1 MASAGAK
8 RRVPGERRVF
18 SLVLALLA
26 SPQGLTRREIFSA
39 VYGYADRYSGDAD
52 AALERQFE
60 RDKSQLRDLG
70 IPIETLDSPLE
81 SGNNQLTRYRIS
93 KRVMQM
99 PPEVHFT
106 ADELALLRLAALAW
120 REGSLTAESRRSAM
134 KVEALGAGLDVQ
146 HLGIAP
152 RIGIPEPTAPAL
164 QRAIDE
170 RLVARF
176 SYRVPGRDAPLLRRV
191 APLRLH
197 RAESRWHLVAH
208 DLERDSERVF
218 LLSRI
223 VGEVRVGP
231 EPFAPP
237 GPGGADA
244 AIARMLELAATQRAT
259 VRVRPGSI
267 AEARLGARGE
277 ARADGRLE
285 LGTIDFREL
294 AIELA
299 GYGGEV
305 AVLDPPE
312 LRQSVMSI
320 LSEVR
325 EAHAGASSGAPEPAP
340 SEVADRGPAPASA
353 PRDARLNAP
362 ERVVLLL
369 ALVPY
374 LREHGETPLAQL
386 AATFEVE
393 PETLRDLI
401 EFLGTAGVPGET
413 GTYQDED
420 LFDIDWDALER
431 EDLVRLTRVV
441 AVDDAPRFAAGERA
455 ALIAGLHSLFPLLPE
470 AERAHARSAA
480 EKLGAAAAGEPA
492 ESPISITADPADAGV
507 RRAAEAIETRHR
519 LRFSYRDLRGS
530 ESSRTVE
537 PVALTQYGSAWYL
550 RAFCLDRLSERT
562 FLVDAMRDVEVL
574 DEPVRAL
581 ASGEVGGFRGLG
593 PEDVEIEA
601 AAVVHTAA
609 LPRIQAFAPHV
620 VAEVDEERRR
630 VIVRLSHP
638 SAAVRLVQAAP
649 GDVTFEGPE
658 AARRAI
664 HAWADAAL
672 GEYDA

>member
-1 MASAGAK
+1 M
-8 RRVPGERRVF
+8 
-18 SLVLALLA
+18 
-26 SPQGLTRREIFSA
+26 T
-39 VYGYADRYSGDAD
+39 
-52 AALERQFE
+52 
-60 RDKSQLRDLG
+60 
-70 IPIETLDSPLE
+70 
-81 SGNNQLTRYRIS
+81 
-93 KRVMQM
+93 
-99 PPEVHFT
+99 
-106 ADELALLRLAALAW
+106 
-120 REGSLTAESRRSAM
+120 
-134 KVEALGAGLDVQ
+134 
-146 HLGIAP
+146 
-152 RIGIPEPTAPAL
+152 
-164 QRAIDE
+164 
-170 RLVARF
+170 
-176 SYRVPGRDAPLLRRV
+176 
-191 APLRLH
+191 
-197 RAESRWHLVAH
+197 
-208 DLERDSERVF
+208 
-218 LLSRI
+218 
-223 VGEVRVGP
+223 
-231 EPFAPP
+231 
-237 GPGGADA
+237 
-244 AIARMLELAATQRAT
+244 
-259 VRVRPGSI
+259 
-267 AEARLGARGE
+267 
-277 ARADGRLE
+277 
-285 LGTIDFREL
+285 
-294 AIELA
+294 
-299 GYGGEV
+299 
-305 AVLDPPE
+305 
-312 LRQSVMSI
+312 I

-325 EAHAGASSGAPEPAP
+325 EAHAGAGSGAAEPVP
-340 SEVADRGPAPASA
+340 SEAADRGPGPASA

-369 ALVPY
+369 SLVPY
-374 LREHGETPLAQL
+374 LREHGETPLAKL

-530 ESSRTVE
+530 ESDRTVE

-581 ASGEVGGFRGLG
+581 ASGAAGGFRGLG
-593 PEDVEIEA
+593 PDDVEIEA
-601 AAVVHTAA
+601 TAVVHAA
-609 LPRIQAFAPHV
+609 AFPRIQAFAPHA
-620 VAEVDEERRR
+620 VAEVDGERRR

-649 GDVTFEGPE
+649 GDVTLEGPE
-658 AARRAI
+658 SARRAI